1 MNYKSIFLL
10 IILFT
15 GIDSYSQSISDK
27 GKLFIIGGGHKPAS
41 MISRMVKEAE
51 FRRGDYAIVL
61 PMASGAPLLAINEM
75 KSSLSNAG
83 INDCYGINFNQASVN
98 DPARIDSVKNARL
111 IFLSGGDQNRFMNIV
126 ENTPVEAA
134 IKTALSNGALIAG
147 TSAGAAMMS
156 KIMLTG
162 NQLKDTVYTP
172 TFKEIIT
179 DNVEIATGLGLLV
192 NAIVDQHFLIRSRH
206 NRLLTAICEYP
217 GNVGIGIDES
227 TALLVKGKI
236 GTVVGESQVLVYRL
250 NSKPKIGRN
259 GKFSVANIRTE
270 IYTEGESFKI
280 K

>member
-1 MNYKSIFLL
+1 
-10 IILFT
+10 
-15 GIDSYSQSISDK
+15 
-27 GKLFIIGGGHKPAS
+27 
-41 MISRMVKEAE
+41 MVKEAE

-83 INDCYGINFNQASVN
+83 INDCFGINFNQASVN

-126 ENTPVEAA
+126 ENTPVESA
-134 IKTALSNGALIAG
+134 IKTALSNGALVAG

-162 NQLKDTVYTP
+162 NQLKDTVYSP

-270 IYTEGESFKI
+270 LYTEGESFKI